1 MEAKVREYYD
11 NLMEAARQ
19 FPSADVAVLECRR
32 RFKNLPQRYFPSVE
46 NLIRRGFSVSAP

>member
-1 MEAKVREYYD
+1 
-11 NLMEAARQ
+11 MEAARQ